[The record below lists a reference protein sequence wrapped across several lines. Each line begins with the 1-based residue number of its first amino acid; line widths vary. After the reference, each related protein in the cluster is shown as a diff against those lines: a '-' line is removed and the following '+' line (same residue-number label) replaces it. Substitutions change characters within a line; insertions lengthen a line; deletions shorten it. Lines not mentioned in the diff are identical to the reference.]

1 LERFK
6 EILIESLPTSFA
18 NPALLGLLVIPILL
32 GFWEWTRRGHPLILP
47 FDYGGDASGHW
58 LRRFVSVAN
67 LCPYVLLALVILLLA
82 GPRKLAM
89 PESERIVTNTQFCL
103 DVSGSMGTP
112 FGESTR
118 YVGAMNAINE
128 FIHYEGRKGDA
139 FGLTIFGNEVL
150 HWVPVTKDLSAIENA
165 TPFLEPGKLPSVFG
179 GTSIGRALL
188 ACRHQLIKQPEGD
201 RMIILVSDGASSD
214 LSGGRDREIAED
226 LAADGVV
233 VYVISVDEAQ
243 VNQSMYVI
251 AGTTGGEVFQAGD
264 PTGLESIFQRIDGMR
279 LAKLKEGTPFPM
291 DFFTPIAF
299 LGLIVLLLQ
308 ILALWG
314 IRYTPW

>member
-1 LERFK
+1 LEKFK
-6 EILIESLPTSFA
+6 DYLTESLPASFA

-47 FDYGGDASGHW
+47 FDYGNNAQGVW
-58 LRRFVSVAN
+58 LRRIVSIAN
-67 LCPYVLLALVILLLA
+67 LGPYVLLAFVILLLA

-89 PESERIVTNTQFCL
+89 PESERVVTNTQFCL
-103 DVSGSMGTP
+103 DVSGSMSIQ

-118 YVGAMNAINE
+118 YDEAMNAINE

-150 HWVPVTKDLSAIENA
+150 HWVPVTKDLSAIEHA
-165 TPFLEPGKLPSVFG
+165 TPFLSPGNLPSVFG

-188 ACRHQLIKQPEGD
+188 ACRHQLIQQSEGD

-214 LSGGRDREIAED
+214 LSGGRDREIAEE
-226 LAADGVV
+226 LAADGIV

-264 PTGLESIFQRIDGMR
+264 PAGLESIFQSIDGMR
-279 LAKLKEGTPFPM
+279 MAKLKEGTPFPM

-308 ILALWG
+308 VMALWG